1 MFKISSNA
9 WIYLLKDIGINSTKL
24 YKERQEQICLIKRF
38 NRLNF
43 VIGLNETKES
53 WPNSF
58 RNQIEQGIKGK
69 LLKILVKFGLGFHL
83 HKY

>member
-1 MFKISSNA
+1 MD
-9 WIYLLKDIGINSTKL
+9 IYIYIYILKDNEIDSTKL
-24 YKERQEQICLIKRF
+24 YQEKCKQICLIKRF

>member
-38 NRLNF
+38 NGLNF
-43 VIGLNETKES
+43 VTCLNKTNEGQPSIGVLIQKPGAT
-53 WPNSF
+53 
-58 RNQIEQGIKGK
+58 QAKGCV
-69 LLKILVKFGLGFHL
+69 LLH
-83 HKY
+83 

>member
-1 MFKISSNA
+1 MKLILPSFIKKNA
-9 WIYLLKDIGINSTKL
+9 SKL
-24 YKERQEQICLIKRF
+24 LIKRF